1 DVEENETVEQVTVK
15 ALIPKEIISTG
26 GTDIGQTPYVN
37 HQIPLKL
44 G

>member
-1 DVEENETVEQVTVK
+1 DVEENETTEQVTVK
-15 ALIPKEIISTG
+15 ALIPKEVISTG
-26 GTDIGQTPYVN
+26 GTDIRQTPYIN